1 MEGWRPHHGFAQ
13 NETGSISKGRIWNE
27 EGGKA
32 RRFVSAFCILFVVRL
47 QKFLAEAG
55 IASRRAAEKFI
66 LDGRVS
72 VNGEIVRLLGT
83 KVEPLHDKITVDG
96 KPVRAKRK
104 IYVALNKP
112 RGCVCSHTDELNRP
126 TIYELIPREWQI
138 ASSVGR
144 LDFNSEGLIF
154 LTNDGQFALRL
165 THPRYGVRKK
175 YLATVEGEA
184 TAEMLRWFTRG
195 IFDGGEKLKALSA
208 KIISGS
214 RKQSVVEL
222 ELAEGKNREVR
233 RLFESQNLAVKKL
246 QRTQIGKIKL
256 GELKPGKWRTL
267 TETEIK
273 TLLSE
278 T

>member
-1 MEGWRPHHGFAQ
+1 
-13 NETGSISKGRIWNE
+13 
-27 EGGKA
+27 
-32 RRFVSAFCILFVVRL
+32 VLRL

-55 IASRRAAEKFI
+55 VASRRAGEQFI
-66 LDGRVS
+66 LDGRVA
-72 VNGEIVRLLGT
+72 VNGEIVRVLGT
-83 KVEPLHDKITVDG
+83 KINPAHDKVSVDE
-96 KPVRAKRK
+96 KIIRAQRK
-104 IYVALNKP
+104 LYVALNKP
-112 RGCVCSHTDELNRP
+112 VGCVCSHQDELNRP
-126 TIYELIPREWQI
+126 TIYDLLPREWGI
-138 ASSVGR
+138 VNSVGR

-175 YLATVEGEA
+175 YVVTVEGEV
-184 TAEMLRWFTRG
+184 TREMLQRFTQG
-195 IFDGGEKLKALSA
+195 IFDRGEKLKALTA

-214 RKQSVVEL
+214 RARSVVEL

-233 RLFESQNLAVKKL
+233 RLFELENMSVKKL

-273 TLLSE
+273 TLISDL
-278 T
+278 